1 MASLEHADSLPPVSA
16 RDASYWLAVAS
27 APPSSRSG
35 AVSSSSMSSSTRSL
49 DASSFLF
56 RGSSFLD
63 VYSSNKSLLEPPPAS
78 DSVPAPPP
86 SLYDSTF
93 FAPTRPEAT
102 RGRNRKHSHA
112 TDSKKPV
119 VVVEEVYEHQR
130 YQMVLGWGSKGHL
143 LPLDP
148 DKYMR
153 VVRHSMQR
161 RRRRRAQDDGVLL
174 EWFPSSTFPT
184 ILLPEAEKTGA
195 NTLKQ
200 RSRSAT
206 SAGSTVTRHPA
217 PQTATSV
224 SGSSL
229 VGPRWEWASPWHLE
243 VLVDS
248 PSEAVDGWQYASGFS
263 HFTPR
268 PSLRSRGRSIDSLSQ
283 SSQAG
288 GDMPSSSPA
297 SASGKRLRVRRR
309 KWVRYRRLRSGRSS
323 LSSGTSS
330 SAFDDAFLD
339 SMSGWLRKR
348 GHVRKNWKARYFV
361 LEKSVLRYYTDP
373 SCAKLK
379 GEVLLF
385 HPQTRVHYVDVHVAG
400 GRDASFA
407 IQVGPE
413 YTLLLQAAQ
422 LRDRENWMYC
432 IEDAL
437 LCRDSYHPQ
446 GMTSGPG
453 PYFDLRE
460 SVAQRRLLSAEAM
473 ALDGSSFQDNL
484 GGISHAH
491 GGAVSDELSDEE
503 EYDDRSESSSSHRQ
517 RRSSHHGGSD
527 SNGSDVLRLW
537 ASLHAK
543 PGGVL
548 SAHIAGF
555 LVVFRQ
561 KYEHPVASSV
571 TTMEPWTPVGAGG
584 NESDSDQELREG
596 SLAATPQELQNVTT
610 LQDARSL
617 LALKNYRFFLERSL
631 ELIMEHLSKKH
642 KEEKVRHRVQLNGPP
657 SAMRSG
663 VAKPP
668 SSRVRFEGHETELRE
683 SIEKFERDSEAERKR
698 LHQQRKERE
707 ARHQRRREQELKNVN
722 ARAKG
727 SGPSSPIAAATRGRR
742 SASVEKPP
750 NSAIK
755 LSAYEDIAQA
765 IPTSPVGRPR
775 RSSISNPPPKS
786 DIKVSAFDD
795 LVPRRRTSAGQDNPP
810 EPSQPADAVEDE
822 AVATPEPAAGD
833 TDADQERPSESDNQQ
848 PIEPPS
854 PAVKSPP
861 ASVVPEHGNFSSS
874 DEEDS
879 GDTSGF
885 ESDDSYIMYSDSEA
899 ELSTGYSI
907 FDTLAVPE
915 HQVVYEDATD
925 SDDSDSPTD
934 EPNVGNQAPEP
945 EGNNSVPSPPA
956 SELSTVKEEEDE
968 VPQPVSRGVTARD
981 LAFMALGR
989 ASSCSLS
996 DLGSPVS
1003 SANGKESPRSS
1014 MVPMSY
1020 TPASSAFPPSRSLGR
1035 PPVPATTGHT
1045 RSRRV
1050 PPPSSS
1056 MSNYVPR
1063 SRTRAPMD
1071 LKNQLPPSIGVL
1083 SGLSSGSS
1091 TFVMDPSSFYQVT
1104 WKTGEFAFSVQRVY
1118 TEENEYEFDDRNQE
1132 PQLFLRML
1140 LNTERS
1146 TCRSFHDVRLGDVL
1160 IRVGDSYVSD
1170 LGLEGSGTVLTKF
1183 FARLTGQTPIKLTFQ
1198 RMYPSDWEGGVEL

>member
-1 MASLEHADSLPPVSA
+1 MYP
-16 RDASYWLAVAS
+16 
-27 APPSSRSG
+27 PPSSRSPFPRHASSSG
-35 AVSSSSMSSSTRSL
+35 DAPLTAERAMMDQIRSKLERAQRRLAHTAPSSSSSSRYIPSSEYNSAMHKPPVTSVL
-49 DASSFLF
+49 MEDMPATASKH
-56 RGSSFLD
+56 
-63 VYSSNKSLLEPPPAS
+63 YSSR
-78 DSVPAPPP
+78 APPP
-86 SLYDSTF
+86 STRTRPPPSSKYTGMPPPPSSRYAGMPPPSSRYAPPPSSRRPPSSKYDSRY
-93 FAPTRPEAT
+93 ANQQYKSR
-102 RGRNRKHSHA
+102 
-112 TDSKKPV
+112 SK
-119 VVVEEVYEHQR
+119 Y
-130 YQMVLGWGSKGHL
+130 SKGEDSD
-143 LPLDP
+143 PLNGGP
-148 DKYMR
+148 PPMSTPYLVYSSSRPPMTGSH
-153 VVRHSMQR
+153 HSK
-161 RRRRRAQDDGVLL
+161 
-174 EWFPSSTFPT
+174 S
-184 ILLPEAEKTGA
+184 
-195 NTLKQ
+195 
-200 RSRSAT
+200 SRSPT
-206 SAGSTVTRHPA
+206 E
-217 PQTATSV
+217 Q
-224 SGSSL
+224 
-229 VGPRWEWASPWHLE
+229 
-243 VLVDS
+243 
-248 PSEAVDGWQYASGFS
+248 
-263 HFTPR
+263 
-268 PSLRSRGRSIDSLSQ
+268 
-283 SSQAG
+283 
-288 GDMPSSSPA
+288 
-297 SASGKRLRVRRR
+297 
-309 KWVRYRRLRSGRSS
+309 
-323 LSSGTSS
+323 
-330 SAFDDAFLD
+330 
-339 SMSGWLRKR
+339 
-348 GHVRKNWKARYFV
+348 
-361 LEKSVLRYYTDP
+361 
-373 SCAKLK
+373 
-379 GEVLLF
+379 
-385 HPQTRVHYVDVHVAG
+385 
-400 GRDASFA
+400 
-407 IQVGPE
+407 
-413 YTLLLQAAQ
+413 
-422 LRDRENWMYC
+422 
-432 IEDAL
+432 
-437 LCRDSYHPQ
+437 
-446 GMTSGPG
+446 
-453 PYFDLRE
+453 
-460 SVAQRRLLSAEAM
+460 
-473 ALDGSSFQDNL
+473 
-484 GGISHAH
+484 
-491 GGAVSDELSDEE
+491 
-503 EYDDRSESSSSHRQ
+503 
-517 RRSSHHGGSD
+517 
-527 SNGSDVLRLW
+527 
-537 ASLHAK
+537 
-543 PGGVL
+543 
-548 SAHIAGF
+548 
-555 LVVFRQ
+555 
-561 KYEHPVASSV
+561 
-571 TTMEPWTPVGAGG
+571 
-584 NESDSDQELREG
+584 
-596 SLAATPQELQNVTT
+596 
-610 LQDARSL
+610 
-617 LALKNYRFFLERSL
+617 
-631 ELIMEHLSKKH
+631 KH

-861 ASVVPEHGNFSSS
+861 ASVVPEHDNFSSS